1 MLEEKTFSVSHLNSQ
16 LHNHI
21 TKGPFKNIYV
31 KGEVSNLYNAKS
43 GHAYFKLKDEKSV
56 INCVAFRRVLKNNI
70 KPENGINVIVKGSV
84 EVYKEKGEYQLK
96 VNSIKEDG
104 QGQLFEKLQKL
115 TEKLEKEG
123 LFKEDHKKEIKKVP
137 QKIGV
142 ITSKTGAAIKDIK
155 TTIERRWPYCT
166 IYLFHSLVQGEE
178 APKDLVKQL
187 KRADDFGLDTIIIGR
202 GGGSIEDLW
211 AFNDENLARTVY
223 NSKTPIISGVGHEI
237 NTTIIDY
244 VADKRAAT
252 PTAAAELAVPN
263 IKDINNKYSN
273 LKVRLKNS
281 LTRTLDSRRQRL
293 DFIIKSTAIRN
304 PQTLYKEKQLLF
316 DSCVYKIKSS
326 SNKIHD
332 DKRNKLNN
340 LVKSFKY
347 LSTTLQTSK
356 RTELDRLN
364 TKFSYLS
371 NNLKESKRQELINL
385 VKKLETTS
393 ENVILA
399 KKTQLE
405 HMKKSHI
412 LENPH
417 KILNPKWQQHI
428 RMVEK
433 LEVLNPLTT
442 LKRGYTISKKDN
454 KVISSAEDLD
464 KDDIIELQ
472 FKDGNVNTKVM

>member
-1 MLEEKTFSVSHLNSQ
+1 MEERTFSVSHLNSQ
-16 LHNHI
+16 LHKHI
-21 TKGPFKNIYV
+21 TRGPFKNIYV
-31 KGEVSNLYNAKS
+31 KGEVSNLYTAKS
-43 GHAYFKLKDEKSV
+43 GHAYFKLKDDKSV
-56 INCVAFRRVLKNNI
+56 INCVAFRRVLKKGI
-70 KPENGINVIVKGSV
+70 KPENGINVIIKGSV
-84 EVYKEKGEYQLK
+84 EVYKEQGKYQIK
-96 VNSIKEDG
+96 VNSIKKDG

-115 TEKLEKEG
+115 TERLEKEG
-123 LFKEDHKKEIKKVP
+123 LFKDDHKKEIKQVP

-166 IYLFHSLVQGEE
+166 IYIFHSLVQGED
-178 APKDLVKQL
+178 APKDLVRQL

-211 AFNDENLARTVY
+211 AFNDENLARAVY
-223 NSKTPIISGVGHEI
+223 NSKTPIISAVGHER

-263 IKDINNKYSN
+263 IEDIDNKYSN
-273 LKVRLKNS
+273 LKTRLENS
-281 LTRTLDSRRQRL
+281 LTRILDSCRQRL
-293 DFIIKSTAIRN
+293 DFVTKSAAIRN
-304 PQTLYKEKQLLF
+304 PKTLYKEKQFRF
-316 DSCVYKIKSS
+316 DSCIYKIKSS

-356 RTELDRLN
+356 RTELDRL
-364 TKFSYLS
+364 TTEFRYLS
-371 NNLKESKRQELINL
+371 NNLKESKRQSLAD
-385 VKKLETTS
+385 VKKKLETS
-393 ENVILA
+393 SGNMLVA

-405 HMKKSHI
+405 HVKKSHI
-412 LENPH
+412 LKNPN

-428 RMVEK
+428 RMVGKVEI
-433 LEVLNPLTT
+433 LNPMTT
-442 LKRGYTISKKDN
+442 LKRGYIISRKGE
-454 KVISSAEDLD
+454 KVISSAEDLN
-464 KDDIIELQ
+464 KDDIVELE
-472 FKDGNVNTKVM
+472 FKDGKVNTKVI